1 MSHFVSR
8 GFGLVDAANDSKAAG
23 RKVDGGQQRYYAVR
37 FEGPPYVLNMALQT
51 ADHGTLD
58 VGASVVDLEYLYL
71 VNGPTTTPRW
81 YHSSSPPTSVSIPA
95 HLVLHAGFEMVRA
108 VLPERG
114 ASSQQ
119 RQGVS
124 MGAVVLSE
132 ADHEAA
138 LLELET
144 RAEQVQG
151 CA

>member
-1 MSHFVSR
+1 MER
-8 GFGLVDAANDSKAAG
+8 G
-23 RKVDGGQQRYYAVR
+23 
-37 FEGPPYVLNMALQT
+37 T
-51 ADHGTLD
+51 
-58 VGASVVDLEYLYL
+58 ASVIDFASIVCVRWDSAFDILLFQSANGSANRQACLSL
-71 VNGPTTTPRW
+71 VAFQEREGN
-81 YHSSSPPTSVSIPA
+81 
-95 HLVLHAGFEMVRA
+95 VRA